1 MQLIL
6 ASASPRRRQILE
18 MMGLSP
24 TVRPAAGGETIPA
37 GVAPEGVVRILSGRK
52 AGEVA
57 ADSPD
62 GAVVIAADTVVV
74 LDGRILGKPK
84 SEGEAAG
91 MLRAL
96 SGREHRVLTGLTVI
110 GGGAEVCVCEE
121 ARVRFRELTEGE
133 IARYIA
139 AGEPMDKAGAYGIQ
153 GPGGAFVSGI
163 TGDFYNV
170 MGLPL
175 CRLGLILRGMGVEL
189 I

>member
-1 MQLIL
+1 
-6 ASASPRRRQILE
+6 
-18 MMGLSP
+18 
-24 TVRPAAGGETIPA
+24 
-37 GVAPEGVVRILSGRK
+37 
-52 AGEVA
+52 
-57 ADSPD
+57 
-62 GAVVIAADTVVV
+62 
-74 LDGRILGKPK
+74 
-84 SEGEAAG
+84 

-110 GGGAEVCVCEE
+110 GRGAEVCVCEE
-121 ARVRFRELTEGE
+121 ALVRFRELTDGE

-139 AGEPMDKAGAYGIQ
+139 TGEPMDKAGAYGIQ
-153 GPGGAFVSGI
+153 GRGGVFVSGI